1 MEYKVEG
8 EDSAPDEVSQDE
20 GWQCAGTRTTGV
32 RKAGANPTAPLPAD
46 AVSDKQNGSKLKA
59 VVLCAGITPHLP
71 WVNVKAVI
79 RPRGGIDIAKVGA
92 VVVAAA
98 IIAAAGIRKD
108 DLHQDTLCPNMQQI
122 IMVAST
128 PKRENTVR
136 YVHIRE
142 VIVAGKTHELSAYET
157 APHYTCKGVIR
168 DQFRGQGL
176 PDGCKLQDGC
186 YEAATRDAFEVVN
199 KHDQLVPLCEALK
212 NETGFQDC
220 GATYGNGSCDTN
232 PWTEPVNALVES
244 LCSEENLLVAWN
256 HAWSDGGNCVMK
268 SAKNGTR
275 ATPWTAPRQEQ
286 QQSAARDSAGDR
298 IRGQVGRSPGWKNPV
313 IVGAGA
319 RPGPAGQDRD
329 VRADVS
335 TELRRCAAGVYEGCN
350 QKEPIRTALNGVM
363 GALIKSIGCQDTK
376 PADGP
381 HNGDQAPTPQA
392 PVSSGSSDCETKMT
406 HVTAC
411 LREILSPNTIANE
424 LLEKVRTQPMDYD
437 DTFCRTYENVI
448 GCKKNILS
456 SDCYTKAARNALER
470 NINAFDTARNWL
482 CDDGRAKLREF
493 AGKFH
498 NDGCSPNDDAITECS
513 NAFVHNVSQS
523 GSALSHGAANKLFQ
537 DQIDCIRSEFQSCQ
551 VSLAVVDGYL
561 QAARTAFVTVKASV
575 KSEFVAA
582 VKAPV
587 VA

>member
-1 MEYKVEG
+1 MFF
-8 EDSAPDEVSQDE
+8 
-20 GWQCAGTRTTGV
+20 
-32 RKAGANPTAPLPAD
+32 PL
-46 AVSDKQNGSKLKA
+46 SF
-59 VVLCAGITPHLP
+59 VVLAFF
-71 WVNVKAVI
+71 
-79 RPRGGIDIAKVGA
+79 
-92 VVVAAA
+92 
-98 IIAAAGIRKD
+98 
-108 DLHQDTLCPNMQQI
+108 
-122 IMVAST
+122 AS
-128 PKRENTVR
+128 
-136 YVHIRE
+136 
-142 VIVAGKTHELSAYET
+142 LL
-157 APHYTCKGVIR
+157 

-186 YEAATRDAFEVVN
+186 YEGATREAFEVVN
-199 KHDQLVPLCEALK
+199 KHDQLVPLCQALK

-244 LCSEENLLVAWN
+244 LCSEENLRVFSTPQLPQGQCFHLNFAIECVAKSLVQYESIGN
-256 HAWSDGGNCVMK
+256 FLRSDRNETVC
-268 SAKNGTR
+268 S
-275 ATPWTAPRQEQ
+275 E
-286 QQSAARDSAGDR
+286 
-298 IRGQVGRSPGWKNPV
+298 
-313 IVGAGA
+313 
-319 RPGPAGQDRD
+319 
-329 VRADVS
+329 VS
-335 TELRRCAAGVYEGCN
+335 TELWRCAAGVYEGCS

-363 GALIKSIGCQDTK
+363 GALIKSIGCKDTK
-376 PADGP
+376 TADGP

-470 NINAFDTARNWL
+470 NINAFDMARNWL

-523 GSALSHGAANKLFQ
+523 GSALSPGAANKLFQ

-551 VSLAVVDGYL
+551 VSLTVVDGYL
-561 QAARTAFVTVKASV
+561 QAARTAFVTVKASGATRA
-575 KSEFVAA
+575 SASLPCLLPVALVFA
-582 VKAPV
+582 GVIVERV
-587 VA
+587 VSISL